1 MSVKVLLVE
10 DEKSIADG
18 IIYNLKNEGLKVT
31 HVDEGKIALDIFDE
45 EHFDLLILD
54 IMLPEVSGLEICQ
67 SIRKSSNVP
76 IIMLTA
82 KDDENDKIRGLE
94 MGADDYITKPFSVKE
109 LISRIKAVLRRTKN
123 SELLNGLDEDINSA
137 KEINIGNIAMNPLR
151 YEAKID
157 DEIIELRP
165 REFEL
170 LYYLCENAGNIVSRD
185 KLFSKVWGYSFAGNS
200 KTLDVH
206 IQRIRERI
214 EVNPKSPKRLIT
226 IRGVGYKLNDWKY

>member
-10 DEKSIADG
+10 DEKSIAEG

-31 HVDEGKIALDIFDE
+31 HVDDGKIAIDIFNE

-54 IMLPEVSGLEICQ
+54 IMLPEVSGLEICKK
-67 SIRKSSNVP
+67 IRKSSNVP

-82 KDDENDKIRGLE
+82 KDDENDKITGLE

-109 LISRIKAVLRRTKN
+109 LISRVKAVLRRTKN
-123 SELLNGLDEDINSA
+123 SELLYAIDEDLNFA
-137 KEINIGNIAMNPLR
+137 KEITIGNIAMNPLR

-157 DEIIELRP
+157 NEVIELRP

-170 LYYLCENAGNIVSRD
+170 LYYLCENAGNIVPRD
-185 KLFSKVWGYSFAGNS
+185 KLFSKVWRYSFAGNS

-214 EVNPKSPKRLIT
+214 EVNPKSPKRLVT
-226 IRGVGYKLNDWKY
+226 IRGVGYKLND

>member
-10 DEKSIADG
+10 DETSIADG

-31 HVDEGKIALDIFDE
+31 HVDDGKIAIDIFDE
-45 EHFDLLILD
+45 EHFDLIILD
-54 IMLPEVSGLEICQ
+54 IMLPEVSGLEICKT
-67 SIRKSSNVP
+67 IRKSSNVP

-82 KDDENDKIRGLE
+82 KDDENDKISGLE

-109 LISRIKAVLRRTKN
+109 LISRVKAVLRRTKN
-123 SELLNGLDEDINSA
+123 SELLRGVDEDLSFA
-137 KEINIGNIAMNPLR
+137 KEITIGNIAMNPLR

-157 DEIIELRP
+157 NEIIELRP

-214 EVNPKSPKRLIT
+214 ELNPKSPKRLVT
-226 IRGVGYKLNDWKY
+226 IRGVGYKLND

>member
-31 HVDEGKIALDIFDE
+31 HVDDGKIAIDIFNE
-45 EHFDLLILD
+45 EHFDLIILD

>member
-10 DEKSIADG
+10 DEKSIAEG

-31 HVDEGKIALDIFDE
+31 HVDDGKIAIDIFNE

-54 IMLPEVSGLEICQ
+54 IMLPEVSGLEICKK
-67 SIRKSSNVP
+67 IRKSSNVP

-82 KDDENDKIRGLE
+82 KDDENDKITGLE

-109 LISRIKAVLRRTKN
+109 LISRVKAVLRRTKN
-123 SELLNGLDEDINSA
+123 SELLRGVDEDLNFA

-157 DEIIELRP
+157 NEIIELRP

-214 EVNPKSPKRLIT
+214 EVNPKSPKRLVT
-226 IRGVGYKLNDWKY
+226 IRGVGYKLND

>member
-151 YEAKID
+151 YEVKID

-170 LYYLCENAGNIVSRD
+170 LYYLCENAGNIISRD

-200 KTLDVH
+200 KTLDVGCSSVLGADDG
-206 IQRIRERI
+206 EM
-214 EVNPKSPKRLIT
+214 
-226 IRGVGYKLNDWKY
+226 

>member
-10 DEKSIADG
+10 DEKSIAEG

-31 HVDEGKIALDIFDE
+31 HVDDGKIAIDIFNE

-54 IMLPEVSGLEICQ
+54 IMLPEVSGLEICKK
-67 SIRKSSNVP
+67 IRKSSNVP

-82 KDDENDKIRGLE
+82 KDDENDKITGLE

-109 LISRIKAVLRRTKN
+109 LIGRVKAVLRRTKN
-123 SELLNGLDEDINSA
+123 SELLYAIDEDLNFA
-137 KEINIGNIAMNPLR
+137 KEITTGNIAMNPLR

-157 DEIIELRP
+157 NEVIELRP

-214 EVNPKSPKRLIT
+214 EVNPKSPKRLVT
-226 IRGVGYKLNDWKY
+226 IRGVGYKLND

>member
-31 HVDEGKIALDIFDE
+31 HVDDGKIAIDIFNE
-45 EHFDLLILD
+45 EHFDLIILD
-54 IMLPEVSGLEICQ
+54 IMLPEVSGLEICKA
-67 SIRKSSNVP
+67 IRKSSNVP

-82 KDDENDKIRGLE
+82 KDDENDKISGLE

-109 LISRIKAVLRRTKN
+109 LISRVKAVLRRTKN
-123 SELLNGLDEDINSA
+123 SELLRGIDEDLNFA
-137 KEINIGNIAMNPLR
+137 KEITIRNIAMNPLR

-157 DEIIELRP
+157 NEIIELRP

-214 EVNPKSPKRLIT
+214 EVNPKSPKRLVT
-226 IRGVGYKLNDWKY
+226 IRGVGYKLND

>member
-31 HVDEGKIALDIFDE
+31 HVDDGKIAIDIFNE
-45 EHFDLLILD
+45 EHFDLIILD
-54 IMLPEVSGLEICQ
+54 IMLPEVSGLEICKA
-67 SIRKSSNVP
+67 IRKSSNVP

-82 KDDENDKIRGLE
+82 KDDENDKISGLE

-170 LYYLCENAGNIVSRD
+170 LYYLCENAGNIISRD

-214 EVNPKSPKRLIT
+214 EVNPKSPKRLVT
-226 IRGVGYKLNDWKY
+226 IRGVGYKLND

>member
-31 HVDEGKIALDIFDE
+31 HVDDGKIAIDIFNE
-45 EHFDLLILD
+45 EHFDLIILD
-54 IMLPEVSGLEICQ
+54 IMLPEVSGLEICKE
-67 SIRKSSNVP
+67 IRKSSNVP

-82 KDDENDKIRGLE
+82 KDDENDKISGLE
-94 MGADDYITKPFSVKE
+94 MGADDYITKPFSAKE
-109 LISRIKAVLRRTKN
+109 LISRVKAVLRRTKN
-123 SELLNGLDEDINSA
+123 SELLHTGDEDLNFT
-137 KEINIGNIAMNPLR
+137 KEITIGNIAMNPLG

-157 DEIIELRP
+157 NEIIELRP

-170 LYYLCENAGNIVSRD
+170 LYYLCENAGNIISRD

-214 EVNPKSPKRLIT
+214 EVNPKSPKRLVT
-226 IRGVGYKLNDWKY
+226 IRGVGYKLND

>member
-31 HVDEGKIALDIFDE
+31 HVDDGKIAIDIFNE
-45 EHFDLLILD
+45 EHFDLIILD
-54 IMLPEVSGLEICQ
+54 IMLPEVSGLEICKA
-67 SIRKSSNVP
+67 IRKSSNVP

-82 KDDENDKIRGLE
+82 KDDENDKISGLE

-109 LISRIKAVLRRTKN
+109 LISRVKAVLRRTKN
-123 SELLNGLDEDINSA
+123 SELLRGIDEDLNFA
-137 KEINIGNIAMNPLR
+137 KEITIGNIAMSPLR
-151 YEAKID
+151 YEAKVD
-157 DEIIELRP
+157 NEIIELRP

-226 IRGVGYKLNDWKY
+226 IRGVGYKLNDWKQ

>member
-31 HVDEGKIALDIFDE
+31 HVDDGKIAIDIFNE
-45 EHFDLLILD
+45 EHFDLIILD
-54 IMLPEVSGLEICQ
+54 IMLPEVSGLEICKA
-67 SIRKSSNVP
+67 IRKSSNVP

-82 KDDENDKIRGLE
+82 KDDENDKISGLE

-109 LISRIKAVLRRTKN
+109 LISRVKAVLRRTKN
-123 SELLNGLDEDINSA
+123 SELLRGIDEDLNFA
-137 KEINIGNIAMNPLR
+137 KEITIGNIAMSPLR
-151 YEAKID
+151 YEAKVD

-214 EVNPKSPKRLIT
+214 EVNSKSPKRLVT
-226 IRGVGYKLNDWKY
+226 IRGVGYKLND

>member
-18 IIYNLKNEGLKVT
+18 IIYSLKNEGLKVT
-31 HVDEGKIALDIFDE
+31 HVDDGKIAIDIFNE
-45 EHFDLLILD
+45 EHFDLIILD
-54 IMLPEVSGLEICQ
+54 IMLPEVSGLEICKA
-67 SIRKSSNVP
+67 IRKSSNVP

-82 KDDENDKIRGLE
+82 KDDENDKISGLE

-109 LISRIKAVLRRTKN
+109 LISRVKAVLRRTKN
-123 SELLNGLDEDINSA
+123 SELLRGVDEDLNFA
-137 KEINIGNIAMNPLR
+137 KEITIGNVAMNPLR

-157 DEIIELRP
+157 NEIIELRP

-214 EVNPKSPKRLIT
+214 EVNPKSPKRLVT
-226 IRGVGYKLNDWKY
+226 IRGVGYKLND

>member
-10 DEKSIADG
+10 DEKSIAEG

-31 HVDEGKIALDIFDE
+31 HVDDGKIAIDIFNE

-54 IMLPEVSGLEICQ
+54 IMLPEVSGLEICKK
-67 SIRKSSNVP
+67 IRKSSNVP

-82 KDDENDKIRGLE
+82 KDDENDKIIGLE

-109 LISRIKAVLRRTKN
+109 LISRVKAVLRRTKN
-123 SELLNGLDEDINSA
+123 SELLYALDEDLNFA
-137 KEINIGNIAMNPLR
+137 KEITIGNIAMNPLR

-157 DEIIELRP
+157 NEVIELRP

-185 KLFSKVWGYSFAGNS
+185 KLFSKVWGYSFSGNS

-214 EVNPKSPKRLIT
+214 EVNPKSPKRLVT
-226 IRGVGYKLNDWKY
+226 IRGVGYKLND

>member
-31 HVDEGKIALDIFDE
+31 HVDDGKIAIDIFNE
-45 EHFDLLILD
+45 EHFDLIILD
-54 IMLPEVSGLEICQ
+54 IMLPEVSGLEICKA
-67 SIRKSSNVP
+67 IRKSSNVP

-82 KDDENDKIRGLE
+82 KDDENDKISGLE

-109 LISRIKAVLRRTKN
+109 LISRVKAVLRRTKN
-123 SELLNGLDEDINSA
+123 SELLHGVDEDLNFA
-137 KEINIGNIAMNPLR
+137 KEITIGNIAMNPLR

-157 DEIIELRP
+157 NEVIELRP

-185 KLFSKVWGYSFAGNS
+185 KLFIKVWGYSFAGNS

-214 EVNPKSPKRLIT
+214 EVNPKSPKRLVT
-226 IRGVGYKLNDWKY
+226 IRGVGYKLND

>member
-54 IMLPEVSGLEICQ
+54 IMLPEVSGLEICKA
-67 SIRKSSNVP
+67 IRKSSNVP

-82 KDDENDKIRGLE
+82 KDDENDKISGLE

-170 LYYLCENAGNIVSRD
+170 LYYLCENAGNIISRD

-226 IRGVGYKLNDWKY
+226 IRGVGYKLND

>member
-151 YEAKID
+151 YEVKID

-170 LYYLCENAGNIVSRD
+170 LYYLCENAGNIISRD

-206 IQRIRERI
+206 ILRIRERI

-226 IRGVGYKLNDWKY
+226 IRGVGYKLND

>member
-10 DEKSIADG
+10 DEKSIAEG

-31 HVDEGKIALDIFDE
+31 HVDDGKIAIDIFNE

-54 IMLPEVSGLEICQ
+54 IMLPEVSGLEICKK
-67 SIRKSSNVP
+67 IRKSSNVP

-82 KDDENDKIRGLE
+82 KDDENDKIIGLE

-109 LISRIKAVLRRTKN
+109 LISRVKAVLRRTKN
-123 SELLNGLDEDINSA
+123 SELIYALDEDLNFA
-137 KEINIGNIAMNPLR
+137 KEITTGNIAMNPLR

-157 DEIIELRP
+157 NEVIELRP

-214 EVNPKSPKRLIT
+214 EVNPKSPKRLVT
-226 IRGVGYKLNDWKY
+226 IRGVGYKLND

>member
-31 HVDEGKIALDIFDE
+31 HVDDGKIAIDIFNE
-45 EHFDLLILD
+45 EHFDLIILD
-54 IMLPEVSGLEICQ
+54 IMLPEVSGLEICKV
-67 SIRKSSNVP
+67 IRKSSNVP

-82 KDDENDKIRGLE
+82 KDDENDKISGLE

-109 LISRIKAVLRRTKN
+109 LISRVKAVLRRTKN
-123 SELLNGLDEDINSA
+123 SELLRGVDEDFYFA
-137 KEINIGNIAMNPLR
+137 KEITIGNIAMNPLR

-157 DEIIELRP
+157 NEIIELRP

-214 EVNPKSPKRLIT
+214 EVNPKSPKRLVT
-226 IRGVGYKLNDWKY
+226 IRGVGYKLND

>member
-31 HVDEGKIALDIFDE
+31 HVDDGKIAIDIFNE
-45 EHFDLLILD
+45 EHFDLIILD
-54 IMLPEVSGLEICQ
+54 IMLPEVSGLEICKA
-67 SIRKSSNVP
+67 IRKSSNVP

-82 KDDENDKIRGLE
+82 KDGENDKISGLE

-109 LISRIKAVLRRTKN
+109 LISRVKAVLRRTKN
-123 SELLNGLDEDINSA
+123 SELLRGIDEDLNFA
-137 KEINIGNIAMNPLR
+137 KEITIRNIAMNPLR

-157 DEIIELRP
+157 NEIIELRP

-214 EVNPKSPKRLIT
+214 EVNPKSPKRLVT
-226 IRGVGYKLNDWKY
+226 IRGVGYKLND

>member
-123 SELLNGLDEDINSA
+123 SELLNGLDEDINSV
-137 KEINIGNIAMNPLR
+137 KEIKIGNIVMNPLR
-151 YEAKID
+151 YEARID
-157 DEIIELRP
+157 DELIELRP

-214 EVNPKSPKRLIT
+214 EVNPKSPQRLT
-226 IRGVGYKLNDWKY
+226 TVRGVGYKLND

>member
-31 HVDEGKIALDIFDE
+31 HVDDGKIAIDIFNE
-45 EHFDLLILD
+45 EHFDLIILD
-54 IMLPEVSGLEICQ
+54 IMLPEVSGLEICKA
-67 SIRKSSNVP
+67 IRKSSNVP

-82 KDDENDKIRGLE
+82 KDDENDKISGLE

-109 LISRIKAVLRRTKN
+109 LISRVKAVLRRTKN
-123 SELLNGLDEDINSA
+123 SELLRGIDEDLNFA
-137 KEINIGNIAMNPLR
+137 KEITIGNIAMSPLR
-151 YEAKID
+151 YEAKVD
-157 DEIIELRP
+157 NEIIELRP

-214 EVNPKSPKRLIT
+214 EVNPKSPKRLVT
-226 IRGVGYKLNDWKY
+226 IRGVGYKLNE

>member
-10 DEKSIADG
+10 DEKSIVDG

-31 HVDEGKIALDIFDE
+31 HVDDGKIAIDIFNE
-45 EHFDLLILD
+45 EHFDLIILD
-54 IMLPEVSGLEICQ
+54 IMLPEVSGLEICKA
-67 SIRKSSNVP
+67 IRNSSNVP

-82 KDDENDKIRGLE
+82 KDDENDKISGLE

-109 LISRIKAVLRRTKN
+109 LISRVKAVLRRTKN
-123 SELLNGLDEDINSA
+123 SELLYGIDEDLNFD
-137 KEINIGNIAMNPLR
+137 KEITIGNIAMNPLR

-157 DEIIELRP
+157 NEIIELRP

-214 EVNPKSPKRLIT
+214 EVNPKSPKRLVT
-226 IRGVGYKLNDWKY
+226 IRGVGYKLND

>member
-31 HVDEGKIALDIFDE
+31 HVDEGKIALAIFDE

-170 LYYLCENAGNIVSRD
+170 LYYLCENAGNIISRD

>member
-31 HVDEGKIALDIFDE
+31 HVDDGKIALDIFDE
-45 EHFDLLILD
+45 EHFDLIILD
-54 IMLPEVSGLEICQ
+54 IMLPEVSGLEICKA
-67 SIRKSSNVP
+67 IRKSSNVP

-82 KDDENDKIRGLE
+82 KDDENDKISGLE

-109 LISRIKAVLRRTKN
+109 LISRVKAVLRRTKN
-123 SELLNGLDEDINSA
+123 SELLRSGDDGLNFA
-137 KEINIGNIAMNPLR
+137 KEITIGNIAMNPLR

-157 DEIIELRP
+157 NEIIELRP

-214 EVNPKSPKRLIT
+214 EVNPKSPKRLVT
-226 IRGVGYKLNDWKY
+226 IRGVGYKLND

>member
-123 SELLNGLDEDINSA
+123 SELLNGLDEDINSV
-137 KEINIGNIAMNPLR
+137 KEIKIGNIVMNPLR
-151 YEAKID
+151 YEARID

-214 EVNPKSPKRLIT
+214 EVNPKSPQRLRT
-226 IRGVGYKLNDWKY
+226 IRGVGYKLND

>member
-10 DEKSIADG
+10 DEKSIAEG

-31 HVDEGKIALDIFDE
+31 HVDDGKIAIDIFNE

-54 IMLPEVSGLEICQ
+54 IMLPEVSGLEICKK
-67 SIRKSSNVP
+67 IRKSSNVP

-82 KDDENDKIRGLE
+82 KDDENDKITGLE

-109 LISRIKAVLRRTKN
+109 LISRVKAVLRRTKN
-123 SELLNGLDEDINSA
+123 SELLHALDEDLNFA
-137 KEINIGNIAMNPLR
+137 KEITIGNIAMNPLR

-157 DEIIELRP
+157 NEVIELRP

-214 EVNPKSPKRLIT
+214 EVNPKSPKRLVT
-226 IRGVGYKLNDWKY
+226 IRGVGYKLND

>member
-123 SELLNGLDEDINSA
+123 SELLNGLDEDINSV
-137 KEINIGNIAMNPLR
+137 KEIKIGNIAMNPLR
-151 YEAKID
+151 YEARID

-206 IQRIRERI
+206 IQRIREKI
-214 EVNPKSPKRLIT
+214 EVNPKSPQRLTT
-226 IRGVGYKLNDWKY
+226 IRGVGYKLND

>member
-31 HVDEGKIALDIFDE
+31 HVDEGKIALDLFDE

-123 SELLNGLDEDINSA
+123 SELLNGLDEDINSV
-137 KEINIGNIAMNPLR
+137 KEIKIGNIAMNPLR
-151 YEAKID
+151 YEARID

-214 EVNPKSPKRLIT
+214 EVNPKSPQRLTT
-226 IRGVGYKLNDWKY
+226 IRGVGYKLND

>member
-137 KEINIGNIAMNPLR
+137 KEINIGNISMNPLR

-170 LYYLCENAGNIVSRD
+170 LYYLCENAGNIISRD

-226 IRGVGYKLNDWKY
+226 IRGVGYKLND

>member
-10 DEKSIADG
+10 DEKSIAEG

-31 HVDEGKIALDIFDE
+31 HVDDGKIAIDIFNE

-54 IMLPEVSGLEICQ
+54 IMLPEVSGLEICKT
-67 SIRKSSNVP
+67 IRKSSNVP

-82 KDDENDKIRGLE
+82 KDDENDKISGLE

-109 LISRIKAVLRRTKN
+109 LISRVKAVLRRTKN
-123 SELLNGLDEDINSA
+123 SELLHGGDEDLNFT
-137 KEINIGNIAMNPLR
+137 KEITIGNIAMNPLG

-157 DEIIELRP
+157 NEIIELRP

-214 EVNPKSPKRLIT
+214 EVNPKSPKRLVT
-226 IRGVGYKLNDWKY
+226 IRGVGYKLND

>member
-123 SELLNGLDEDINSA
+123 SELLNGLDEDINSV
-137 KEINIGNIAMNPLR
+137 KEIKIGNIAMNPLR
-151 YEAKID
+151 YEARID

-200 KTLDVH
+200 KSLDVH

-214 EVNPKSPKRLIT
+214 EVNPKSPQRLTT
-226 IRGVGYKLNDWKY
+226 IRGVGYKLND

>member
-31 HVDEGKIALDIFDE
+31 HVDDGKIAIDIFNE
-45 EHFDLLILD
+45 EHFDLIILD
-54 IMLPEVSGLEICQ
+54 IMLPEVSGLEICKA
-67 SIRKSSNVP
+67 IRKSSNVP

-82 KDDENDKIRGLE
+82 KDDENDKISGLE
-94 MGADDYITKPFSVKE
+94 MGADDYITKPFSAKE
-109 LISRIKAVLRRTKN
+109 LISRVKAVLRRTKN
-123 SELLNGLDEDINSA
+123 SELLHTGDEDLNFT
-137 KEINIGNIAMNPLR
+137 KEITIGNIAMNPLG

-157 DEIIELRP
+157 NEIIELRP

-185 KLFSKVWGYSFAGNS
+185 KLFIKVWGYSFAGNS

-214 EVNPKSPKRLIT
+214 EVNPKLPKRLVT
-226 IRGVGYKLNDWKY
+226 IRGVGYKLND

>member
-31 HVDEGKIALDIFDE
+31 HVDDGKIALDIFDE
-45 EHFDLLILD
+45 EHFDLIILD
-54 IMLPEVSGLEICQ
+54 IMLPEVSGLEIC
-67 SIRKSSNVP
+67 IVIIKSSNIP

-82 KDDENDKIRGLE
+82 KDDENDKISGLE

-109 LISRIKAVLRRTKN
+109 LISRVKAVLRRTKN
-123 SELLNGLDEDINSA
+123 SELLHGAEDLNFA
-137 KEINIGNIAMNPLR
+137 KEITIGNIAMNPLR
-151 YEAKID
+151 YETKID
-157 DEIIELRP
+157 NEIIELRP

-214 EVNPKSPKRLIT
+214 EVNPKTPKRLVT
-226 IRGVGYKLNDWKY
+226 IRGVGYKLNE

>member
-10 DEKSIADG
+10 DEKSIAEG

-31 HVDEGKIALDIFDE
+31 HVDDGKIAIDIFNE

-54 IMLPEVSGLEICQ
+54 IMLPEVSGLEICKT
-67 SIRKSSNVP
+67 IRKSSNVP

-82 KDDENDKIRGLE
+82 KDDENDKITGLE

-109 LISRIKAVLRRTKN
+109 LISRVKAVLRRTKN
-123 SELLNGLDEDINSA
+123 SELLRGVDEDLNFA
-137 KEINIGNIAMNPLR
+137 KEITIGNIAMNPLR

-157 DEIIELRP
+157 NEIIELRP

-214 EVNPKSPKRLIT
+214 EVNPKSPKRLVT
-226 IRGVGYKLNDWKY
+226 IRGVGYKLND

>member
-31 HVDEGKIALDIFDE
+31 HVDDGKIALDIFDE
-45 EHFDLLILD
+45 EHFDLIILD
-54 IMLPEVSGLEICQ
+54 IMLPEVSGLEICKA
-67 SIRKSSNVP
+67 IRKSSNIP

-82 KDDENDKIRGLE
+82 KDDENDKINGLE

-109 LISRIKAVLRRTKN
+109 LISRVKAVLRRTKY
-123 SELLNGLDEDINSA
+123 SGDLDKGNTAISA
-137 KEINIGNIAMNPLR
+137 GNIHMNPLR
-151 YEAKID
+151 YEAKLNDKVID
-157 DEIIELRP
+157 LRP

-170 LYYLCENAGNIVSRD
+170 LYFLCENVGNIVSRD
-185 KLFSKVWGYSFAGNS
+185 ELFNKVWGYSFAGNS

-214 EVNPKSPKRLIT
+214 EVDPKSPKTLIT
-226 IRGVGYKLNDWKY
+226 IRGVGYKLND